1 MAALAALLA
10 GSAAQPGS
18 DAGGGE
24 ADPRAALA
32 ALAGLLGPRAR
43 CMNEGEEG
51 TVVQDDRD
59 EEPFKVQ
66 GPRGDSSW
74 FREEQLARADGA
86 RADGSTRP
94 AVGDRVCLAGVR
106 EKRENK
112 R

>member
-24 ADPRAALA
+24 TDPMAALA

-43 CMNEGEEG
+43 CITAGEEG
-51 TVVQDDRD
+51 TVVQ
-59 EEPFKVQ
+59 
-66 GPRGDSSW
+66 GPHGDSSW

-94 AVGDRVCLAGVR
+94 AVGDRVVLQEA
-106 EKRENK
+106 
-112 R
+112 

>member
-1 MAALAALLA
+1 M
-10 GSAAQPGS
+10 
-18 DAGGGE
+18 
-24 ADPRAALA
+24 AALA

-43 CMNEGEEG
+43 CINEGEEG

-94 AVGDRVCLAGVR
+94 AVGDRVCLETTRQAT
-106 EKRENK
+106 
-112 R
+112 